1 MNKQEKASGYFD
13 SGYNCAQSVLMA
25 FSAELNLDRNII
37 LKIASGFGG
46 GMARMQDTC
55 GAVAG
60 GIMAIG
66 MAVSNEEEDI
76 ATNKERVYHIISLFI
91 NKFKEKYRSVKC
103 RDLLNC
109 DLNTE
114 EGQQFY
120 EIHELHDKVC
130 MSCVRDAITYLEELL
145 KKYNLNK

>member
-1 MNKQEKASGYFD
+1 MNNQEKATHSFD
-13 SGYNCAQSVLMA
+13 SGYNCAQSVLLA
-25 FSAELNLDRNII
+25 FADELKLDENII

-55 GAVAG
+55 GAVVG
-60 GIMAIG
+60 GIMVIG
-66 MAVSNEEEDI
+66 MAVRSEEEEDVE
-76 ATNKERVYHIISLFI
+76 TNKERVYYIISQFI
-91 NKFKEKYRSVKC
+91 KKFKGKYKSVKC

-120 EIHELHDKVC
+120 EIHELHYNVC
-130 MSCVRDAITYLEELL
+130 TICVSDAIIYLEELL
-145 KKYNLNK
+145 KKTHS

>member
-1 MNKQEKASGYFD
+1 MDKPENASRFFD

-25 FSAELNLDRNII
+25 FSEALKLETNIV
-37 LKIASGFGG
+37 LKITSGFGG

-66 MAVSNEEEDI
+66 IAVSNDKEDI
-76 ATNKERVYHIISLFI
+76 ATNKERVYYIISLFL
-91 NKFKEKYRSVKC
+91 NKFKEKYRTVKC
-103 RDLLNC
+103 RELLNC

-120 EIHELHDKVC
+120 EEHELHHKVC
-130 MSCVRDAITYLEELL
+130 MNCVSDATAYLEELL
-145 KKYNLNK
+145 DKFYTK

>member
-1 MNKQEKASGYFD
+1 MNKQEKATKLFD
-13 SGYNCAQSVLMA
+13 SGYNCAQSVLLA
-25 FSAELNLDRNII
+25 FADELKLDESIV

-66 MAVSNEEEDI
+66 MAVSNQEEDI
-76 ATNKERVYHIISLFI
+76 ATNKERVYHVISLFI
-91 NKFKEKYRSVKC
+91 NNFKEKYRSVKC
-103 RDLLNC
+103 LDLLNC

-120 EIHELHDKVC
+120 EIHELHDNVC
-130 MSCVRDAITYLEELL
+130 MSCVRDAITYLEKLL
-145 KKYNLNK
+145 KKYNLN

>member
-1 MNKQEKASGYFD
+1 MNKQEKACSFFD
-13 SGYNCAQSVLMA
+13 SGYNCAQSVLLA
-25 FSAELNLDRNII
+25 FSDELKLDASTA

-66 MAVSNEEEDI
+66 MAISNGNEDI
-76 ATNKERVYHIISLFI
+76 ATNKERVYHVIFQFS

-120 EIHELHDKVC
+120 EEHELHREVC
-130 MSCVRDAITYLEELL
+130 LSCVCYATAYLEELL
-145 KKYNLNK
+145 DKFHSK

>member
-1 MNKQEKASGYFD
+1 MNKQEKASRSFD
-13 SGYNCAQSVLMA
+13 SGYNCAQSVLLA
-25 FSAELNLDRNII
+25 FADELKLDESII

-76 ATNKERVYHIISLFI
+76 ATNKERVYYTISLFI
-91 NKFKEKYRSVKC
+91 NKFKEKYSSVKC
-103 RDLLNC
+103 LDLLNC

-120 EIHELHDKVC
+120 EKHELHHKVC
-130 MSCVRDAITYLEELL
+130 MSCVSDATAYLEELL
-145 KKYNLNK
+145 KKFHSK